1 LRRLIYGHHN
11 LPKRITIHRRQ
22 YVLARPRWPQYRS
35 LDRYPKIPPRPA
47 PFRPSQRLVR
57 RPKFRTI
64 RDERKPSW
72 KRIIPIIE
80 WTGKPRRIIDW
91 KRKATAREVAG
102 RRGLNTLGNPI
113 LYRNFLKR
121 KKEKIDPDI
130 YDRIDWDAE
139 VDRTLEPGEMG
150 RIILEK
156 HPNVK
161 RDLDVDKT
169 RREIQEEILQ
179 HEKVT
184 ADYQEYVKAEEK
196 SAKNPKVE
204 GASEPQ
210 SKREQLKARY
220 NQLLEQ
226 ARDPAKSY
234 EERQRLGAEAK
245 ETFEEM
251 LETSAHYKTIMAWRE
266 KSRREDAAREAAER
280 NKPPSDIFK
289 RGMREKAK
297 EYRTFDW

>member
-1 LRRLIYGHHN
+1 
-11 LPKRITIHRRQ
+11 
-22 YVLARPRWPQYRS
+22 
-35 LDRYPKIPPRPA
+35 
-47 PFRPSQRLVR
+47 
-57 RPKFRTI
+57 
-64 RDERKPSW
+64 
-72 KRIIPIIE
+72 
-80 WTGKPRRIIDW
+80 
-91 KRKATAREVAG
+91 
-102 RRGLNTLGNPI
+102 
-113 LYRNFLKR
+113 
-121 KKEKIDPDI
+121 
-130 YDRIDWDAE
+130 
-139 VDRTLEPGEMG
+139 MG

-184 ADYQEYVKAEEK
+184 ANYQEYVKAEEK
-196 SAKNPKVE
+196 SAKNPKVK

-226 ARDPAKSY
+226 ASDTAKSY
-234 EERQRLGAEAK
+234 EDRQRLGAEAK
-245 ETFEEM
+245 VAFEEM
-251 LETSAHYKTIMAWRE
+251 LETSPHYKTMMAWRE
-266 KSRREDAAREAAER
+266 KRRREEAAREAAER

-289 RGMREKAK
+289 RGIGEKAK